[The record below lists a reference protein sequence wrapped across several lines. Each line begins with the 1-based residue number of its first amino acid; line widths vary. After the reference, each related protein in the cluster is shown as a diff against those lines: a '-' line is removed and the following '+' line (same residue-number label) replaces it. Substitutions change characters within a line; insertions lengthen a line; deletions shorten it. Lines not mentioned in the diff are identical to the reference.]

1 METTDDQ
8 PTSSTR
14 PPDFFQ
20 LEIVDRPPS
29 EQSEEEGEDSAD
41 FSALFGD
48 LSVDSPADRPEAP
61 RLLHE
66 RQAPENH
73 VVFVEQTPLFFSPDG
88 RLAFA
93 LRRGDELHVLDLV
106 RNVELRLRN
115 PEPLDGGSQHLWGF
129 VFVDART
136 IVGIAYRWSDRLCV
150 LRLDFAGRSF
160 TRRFL
165 PLPLQPADRP
175 FAFAL
180 TEIRGAHAE
189 RRRAVVNTGG
199 CEGLLLFVRL
209 DLDRMEATFD
219 AEHAAWRDE
228 TASAPK
234 CRFDLTGRRLFVRDV
249 SQRNR
254 LCVYELA
261 QKKWTTVELGG
272 VDMRT
277 IKWPLATGSGDFLS
291 YTWRATGGERLFRC
305 DVERREW
312 VELPVRSDRID
323 GVSPIVGA
331 DGRED
336 GVLLLRRLPVV
347 LPDQPAGAK
356 FQKTEFFRVMFRTP
370 DRLLLSA
377 MKAVRLA
384 LPPADFQRLMD
395 RPPFDR
401 VLRSASPNMR
411 PIPVRCIPNSS
422 LLLGWAK
429 PL

>member
-1 METTDDQ
+1 MASTDDQ
-8 PTSSTR
+8 PTTSTR

-20 LEIVDRPPS
+20 LAVVERPPG
-29 EQSEEEGEDSAD
+29 EHPEEEDPAD

-48 LSVDSPADRPEAP
+48 LSVDPAADRPEAP

-73 VVFVEQTPLFFSPDG
+73 AVFVEQTPLFFSPDA

-115 PEPLDGGSQHLWGF
+115 PEPLDGGVQHLWGF
-129 VFVDART
+129 VFVDAHT
-136 IVGIAYRWSDRLCV
+136 IVGVAHRWTDRLCV
-150 LRLDFAGRSF
+150 LRLDYAGRSF

-165 PLPLQPADRP
+165 TLPLQPDDRP

-180 TEIRGAHAE
+180 TEIRGAHVE
-189 RRRAVVNTGG
+189 RRRAAVNAGG
-199 CEGLLLFVRL
+199 GGELLLFVRL
-209 DLDRMEATFD
+209 DLDRMEATLD
-219 AEHAAWRDE
+219 GEHTTWRDDE
-228 TASAPK
+228 ALESS
-234 CRFDLTGRRLFVRDV
+234 CRFDSSGRRLFVRDV
-249 SQRNR
+249 AQRSR
-254 LCVYELA
+254 LRVYELA
-261 QKKWTTVELGG
+261 QKKWTTVQLGG

-277 IKWPLATGSGDFLS
+277 INSPLTTGGGDFLS

-305 DVERREW
+305 DIERREW
-312 VELPVRSDRID
+312 VVLPVRSDRTD
-323 GVSPIVGA
+323 GASPIVGA
-331 DGRED
+331 DGRDD
-336 GVLLLRRLPVV
+336 GVLLLRRVPVFLPG
-347 LPDQPAGAK
+347 QPTGAK
-356 FQKTEFFRVMFRTP
+356 FHKTEFFRVMFRTP
-370 DRLLLSA
+370 DRLLFSA
-377 MKAVRLA
+377 MKAVRNA
-384 LPPADFQRLMD
+384 FPPADFHRLMG

-411 PIPVRCIPNSS
+411 PIPVRHIPNSS

>member
-20 LEIVDRPPS
+20 LAVVGRPPD
-29 EQSEEEGEDSAD
+29 EQSAEEEETAD
-41 FSALFGD
+41 FSALFGE
-48 LSVDSPADRPEAP
+48 LSVEPAADRPEAP

-73 VVFVEQTPLFFSPDG
+73 VLFVEQTPLFFSPDG

-115 PEPLDGGSQHLWGF
+115 PEPLEGGVQHLWGF
-129 VFVDART
+129 VFVDAHT
-136 IVGIAYRWSDRLCV
+136 IFGIAHRWTDRLCV
-150 LRLDFAGRSF
+150 LRLDFGGRSF

-165 PLPLQPADRP
+165 TLPLQPADRP

-180 TEIRGAHAE
+180 TEIRGAHVE

-199 CEGLLLFVRL
+199 GNELLLFVRL
-209 DLDRMEATFD
+209 DLDRMEATLD
-219 AEHAAWRDE
+219 DEHAAWRDDE
-228 TASAPK
+228 ALASS
-234 CRFDLTGRRLFVRDV
+234 CRFDPSGRRLFVQLA
-249 SQRNR
+249 QRSR
-254 LCVYELA
+254 LRIYELA

-277 IKWPLATGSGDFLS
+277 INWPLTSGGRDFLS
-291 YTWRATGGERLFRC
+291 YTYRATGGERLFHC
-305 DVERREW
+305 DGERREW
-312 VELPVRSDRID
+312 VELSVRADNID

-336 GVLLLRRLPVV
+336 GLLLLRRLPVV
-347 LPDQPAGAK
+347 LPGQPAGVK
-356 FQKTEFFRVMFRTP
+356 FHKTEFFRVMLRTP

-377 MKAVRLA
+377 MKAVRNA
-384 LPPADFQRLMD
+384 LLPADFQRLMG

-401 VLRSASPNMR
+401 VLRSVSPNIR
-411 PIPVRCIPNSS
+411 PIPVRQIPNSS

>member
-8 PTSSTR
+8 PTSSAR

-20 LEIVDRPPS
+20 LAIVERPPS
-29 EQSEEEGEDSAD
+29 EQSEDEEDPAD

-48 LSVDSPADRPEAP
+48 LSVDPAADRPEAP

-66 RQAPENH
+66 RQGPENH

-115 PEPLDGGSQHLWGF
+115 PEPLDGGVQHLWGF

-136 IVGIAYRWSDRLCV
+136 IVGIAHRWTDRLCV

-165 PLPLQPADRP
+165 PLPLAPADRP

-180 TEIRGAHAE
+180 TEIRGAHVE
-189 RRRAVVNTGG
+189 RRRAVVNAGG
-199 CEGLLLFVRL
+199 GGELLLFVRL
-209 DLDRMEATFD
+209 DLDRMEATLD
-219 AEHAAWRDE
+219 AEHETWRDE
-228 TASAPK
+228 EALASS
-234 CRFDLTGRRLFVRDV
+234 CRFDPSGRRLFVRDTA
-249 SQRNR
+249 QRSR
-254 LCVYELA
+254 LRVYELA
-261 QKKWTTVELGG
+261 QKKWTTVQLGG

-277 IKWPLATGSGDFLS
+277 INWPLATGGGDFLS

-312 VELPVRSDRID
+312 VELPVRSDSID

-356 FQKTEFFRVMFRTP
+356 FHKTEFFRVMLRTP
-370 DRLLLSA
+370 DRLLLAA
-377 MKAVRLA
+377 MKAVRKA
-384 LPPADFQRLMD
+384 LPPADFHRLMG

-411 PIPVRCIPNSS
+411 PIPVRRLLNSS

>member
-1 METTDDQ
+1 MASPEDQ
-8 PTSSTR
+8 PTSSAQ

-20 LEIVDRPPS
+20 LEIVDPPPS

-73 VVFVEQTPLFFSPDG
+73 AVFVEQTPLFFSPDG
-88 RLAFA
+88 RLTFA

-106 RNVELRLRN
+106 RNVEL
-115 PEPLDGGSQHLWGF
+115 QHLWGF
-129 VFVDART
+129 VFVDAHT
-136 IVGIAYRWSDRLCV
+136 IVGIAHRWTDRLCV

-180 TEIRGAHAE
+180 TEIRGAHVE

-228 TASAPK
+228 AASVPA
-234 CRFDLTGRRLFVRDV
+234 CRFDPTGRRLFV
-249 SQRNR
+249 SQLAQRNR

-277 IKWPLATGSGDFLS
+277 IKWSLTTGGAGFLS
-291 YTWRATGGERLFRC
+291 YTYRATGGERLFRC

-312 VELPVRSDRID
+312 VELPVRSDSIVR
-323 GVSPIVGA
+323 VSPIVGV

-336 GVLLLRRLPVV
+336 GVLLLRCLPVV

-384 LPPADFQRLMD
+384 LSPADFHRLMG

-411 PIPVRCIPNSS
+411 PIPVRRIPNSS